1 MIVVLQ
7 FTTTVAEGAGVAL
20 LIPLFELTSA
30 GGDISAMTDQS
41 RLWTLVVAAF
51 EWTGLSFDI
60 YNLMAALF
68 AVVLI
73 RQSLKAITQVYY
85 SKTQNE
91 CIRDARVLGFS
102 RALEAQID
110 YHDETATGDIVNDL
124 ITDTE
129 RAMGVI
135 FGVVFSIGSIIL
147 LSAYTLIVAS
157 VTSWSIIAMIAIVCF
172 FGILLRNIFR
182 HSLKTSAVIAD
193 LNRSLSAFLFEKLQS
208 VRLIRL
214 SGATGSE
221 GRAFADIAADLSKRR
236 VELVTLGAKI
246 PLIVE
251 PLAFILIMA
260 FLVVGTTVLELKF
273 ELTILVLGLL
283 VRLLPVVQELATTVQ
298 GILAAWGSLAAVDNR
313 LQSLEIAKEDMGGGR
328 AFESIRRGIEIAD
341 VNFRYDGSKENSA
354 LRQVSFSIPAGRL
367 TAIVGPS
374 GAGKS
379 TLIDLLVKLRKPRS
393 GRILI
398 DDVSIG
404 EFELAKLRR
413 GIAFVPQS
421 PQIINQTIEEH
432 IRYSYP
438 DATDEEVRAAAD
450 LSGAAEFVDDL
461 PNRYETMVGEA
472 GIRLSGGQRQRLDL
486 ARAVVRPCPVLIL
499 DEPASGLDAHS
510 QEHLQQALNR
520 IREQR
525 DTTII
530 LIAHGFSLVMDADQI
545 VVLQDG
551 TVADSGK
558 HHQLMSA
565 KNGWYPQAFAKQ
577 FKGAIAANDRSSAL

>member
-1 MIVVLQ
+1 MAVL
-7 FTTTVAEGAGVAL
+7 FV
-20 LIPLFELTSA
+20 
-30 GGDISAMTDQS
+30 
-41 RLWTLVVAAF
+41 
-51 EWTGLSFDI
+51 
-60 YNLMAALF
+60 
-68 AVVLI
+68 VVLI
-73 RQSLKAITQVYY
+73 RQCLKATTQIYY

-91 CIRDARVLGFS
+91 CIRDVRVLGFS
-102 RALEAQID
+102 RALGAQIA
-110 YHDETATGDIVNDL
+110 YHDRAATGEMVNDL

-129 RAMGVI
+129 RAMGVV

-147 LSAYTLIVAS
+147 LLAYTLIVAS
-157 VTSWSIIAMIAIVCF
+157 FASWSVLAMIAIIFF

-182 HSLKTSAVIAD
+182 HSLKTSTAIAG
-193 LNRSLSAFLFEKLQS
+193 LNRNLSAFLFEKLKS

-214 SGATGSE
+214 SGAANSE
-221 GRAFADIAADLSKRR
+221 TRDFAKLATDLSKRR
-236 VELVTLGAKI
+236 IQLVTLGAKI

-251 PLAFILIMA
+251 PLTFFLLMT
-260 FLVVGTTVLELKF
+260 FLVVGTTLLNLKF
-273 ELTILVLGLL
+273 ELMILVLGLL
-283 VRLLPVVQELATTVQ
+283 VRLLPVVQELATTGQ
-298 GILAAWGSLAAVDNR
+298 GILAAWGSLEAVNNR
-313 LQSLEIAKEDMGGGR
+313 LLSLGTAREDSGGGR
-328 AFESIRRGIEIAD
+328 PFETVRRGIEVAEVD
-341 VNFRYDGSKENSA
+341 FRYDGSDGTTA
-354 LRQVSFSIPAGRL
+354 LRNTSFFIPAGSL

-525 DTTII
+525 GTTII